1 MSDVSVNGFYRY
13 WELQT
18 SFISFIPISL
28 SEVLK
33 LVIWFFDINVPFS
46 INEMDTN
53 IKIYMCV
60 CVCLFVCVW
69 LCVCLWRSFN
79 TPRRL
84 KIIASNGFLNS
95 KDRMKRTIVFS
106 ILLYLM
112 NHTYQDCQ
120 KYIKYDLNIFLNFY
134 LSIYRIILFETNAN
148 V

>member
-1 MSDVSVNGFYRY
+1 MRAADIIH
-13 WELQT
+13 
-18 SFISFIPISL
+18 FIHPISL

-53 IKIYMCV
+53 ISIYYIYIYI
-60 CVCLFVCVW
+60 CLF
-69 LCVCLWRSFN
+69 VCLWRSLNTN

-134 LSIYRIILFETNAN
+134 LSIYRITLFL
-148 V
+148 VVGFKRLCK

>member
-1 MSDVSVNGFYRY
+1 MRAADIIH
-13 WELQT
+13 
-18 SFISFIPISL
+18 FIHPISL

-53 IKIYMCV
+53 ISIYYIYI
-60 CVCLFVCVW
+60 CLF
-69 LCVCLWRSFN
+69 VCLWRSLNTN

-134 LSIYRIILFETNAN
+134 LSIYRITLFL
-148 V
+148 VVGFKRLCK